1 MIELKELKE
10 LIVNSE
16 IEFIEQVQ
24 HEDPK
29 MYIDGITD
37 EINECD
43 DIDDIILFYECHG
56 YGLKTAYKIIIDL
69 LMKNTKLKKGK
80 L

>member
-29 MYIDGITD
+29 MYIDGIKD
-37 EINECD
+37 EINMCD
-43 DIDDIILFYECHG
+43 DINDIILFYENHG
-56 YGLKTAYKIIIDL
+56 YGLKTAYEIIIDL
-69 LMKNTKLKKGK
+69 LMNSTQLKEKL
-80 L
+80 

>member
-1 MIELKELKE
+1 MIKIKELKE
-10 LIVNSE
+10 LIINGE

-37 EINECD
+37 EINMCD

-69 LMKNTKLKKGK
+69 LMNSAQLKEKL
-80 L
+80 

>member
-1 MIELKELKE
+1 MIKLKELKE
-10 LIVNSE
+10 LIINNE

-29 MYIDGITD
+29 MYIDGIKD
-37 EINECD
+37 EINMCD

-69 LMKNTKLKKGK
+69 LMNSAQLKEKL
-80 L
+80 

>member
-1 MIELKELKE
+1 MIKIKELKQ
-10 LIVNSE
+10 LIIKGE

-29 MYIDGITD
+29 MYIDGIKA

-43 DIDDIILFYECHG
+43 DINDILEFYGNHG
-56 YGLKTAYKIIIDL
+56 FELKIACKIIIDL
-69 LMKNTKLKKGK
+69 LMNSAQLKEKL
-80 L
+80 